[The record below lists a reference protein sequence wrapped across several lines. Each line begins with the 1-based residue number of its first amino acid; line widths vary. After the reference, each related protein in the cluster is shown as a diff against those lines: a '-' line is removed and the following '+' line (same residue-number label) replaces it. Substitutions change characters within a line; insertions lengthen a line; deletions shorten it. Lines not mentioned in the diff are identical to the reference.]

1 MSRKQCKRKIYRLV
15 DPIAHA
21 MVGAALVD
29 EKTLDKLRLE
39 ELSSIDNM
47 VHGRGT
53 VHDWRVLVDVLNV
66 CEMMGRNGIGPE
78 VLDVCVVAQEEL
90 HQAALRYEKTKRMG
104 LTGTG
109 IRAVRELYQ
118 WHDLQR
124 QAVPR
129 KTFEDYIIKTH
140 NYIRSNAQQV
150 THIE

>member
-1 MSRKQCKRKIYRLV
+1 MKKQCKRKVYRLV

-39 ELSSIDNM
+39 ELNSIDNM
-47 VHGRGT
+47 VHGRGS

-78 VLDVCVVAQEEL
+78 VLEFCNVAQEEL

-109 IRAVRELYQ
+109 IRAVRDLYQ

-124 QAVPR
+124 QIVPR

-140 NYIRSNAQQV
+140 HYIRSSGV
-150 THIE
+150 KVHHIE